1 MLMRFKDSPEPPPP
15 GMLSPGSEEKVI
27 HASLRIGDA
36 VVMASDGRC
45 TGQTSFQGFA
55 LSLMVANEDD
65 ASRKFGALAEGG
77 QVQMPLGQTF
87 WSPCFGMVVDRYGVE
102 WMVSVA
108 VQPA

>member
-1 MLMRFKDSPEPPPP
+1 MLAIFGE
-15 GMLSPGSEEKVI
+15 LS
-27 HASLRIGDA
+27 
-36 VVMASDGRC
+36 
-45 TGQTSFQGFA
+45 QA
-55 LSLMVANEDD
+55 LSMQSYVYAHLPGENKPEIFGCQVVANEDD